1 MNKLTQLIKIK
12 LEDYAEKR
20 KLTKQQALLESLE
33 LALAFERGV
42 FNKTEFK
49 VMLRELA
56 PVKLNKAQ
64 IYHLKNK
71 AKFNERRSRNRR
83 IKHQRKV
90 V

>member
-12 LEDYAEKR
+12 LEAYAEKR

-42 FNKTEFK
+42 FSKPEFK
-49 VMLRELA
+49 VMLRELS

-64 IYHLKNK
+64 IYYLKNK
-71 AKFNERRSRNRR
+71 KHINERRGRNRR
-83 IKHQRKV
+83 MKHQRKV